1 MDNMVFFVGGGVCVL
16 VAVIGFF
23 VMGAARRKQADIVGT
38 ETYTAAEI
46 ADTYKTSKEEG
57 LDGSFSFPCELK
69 GTVAAEGYLT
79 APLSGKRGVWYRSL
93 VERQRQVTE
102 LVADAQGRRQ
112 RRVSQVW
119 ETVSDETDAVDFYVV
134 DGSGRTKVAV
144 RGAEIIGAPIVHDR
158 FEPEVGLGDNRV
170 LGYRKQEWLIPE
182 GANIYA
188 LGVVTDAGG
197 ELAMRKS
204 GADRFIVSLKS
215 EQELVRELTGR
226 VKVWRV
232 LTPVLGIVGVLLVAA
247 GFLTSHIV
255 LTP

>member
-1 MDNMVFFVGGGVCVL
+1 MGNMGFFVGGGVCIL
-16 VAVIGFF
+16 IAVIGFF
-23 VMGAARRKQADIVGT
+23 VLGAARRKQADIVGT
-38 ETYTAAEI
+38 ETYSASEI
-46 ADTYKTSKEEG
+46 ADTYKTSKDEG

-79 APLSGKRGVWYRSL
+79 APLSHKRGVWYHSR

-144 RGAEIIGAPIVHDR
+144 KGAEIIGAPIVHDR
-158 FEPEVGLGDNRV
+158 FEPEPGFGDNRV

-182 GANIYA
+182 GVNVYT

-197 ELAMRKS
+197 ELAMRKT
-204 GADRFIVSLKS
+204 GDDRFIVSLKS

-226 VKVWRV
+226 VKVWRF
-232 LTPVLGIVGVLLVAA
+232 LTPALGIVGVLLVAA
-247 GFLTSHIV
+247 GFIIK
-255 LTP
+255 